1 MSDPRKQ
8 VEKILGEPILDWQP
22 GSGNQ
27 PSFIAKT
34 EDHSYFIK
42 TSKKNND
49 SLVTEAQG
57 LKELKKFYA
66 NIPKLHFS
74 DEDFLVIDYIK
85 RQEPTP
91 EYWKQLAENL
101 SAMHRHSHSS
111 FGYTQDNWIGLS
123 EQKNQTSEPAAGN
136 AGLFFWENR
145 IAFKLS
151 QVKDKYGKLIDNE
164 TEKRLQEKVVE
175 KLNHKDVYPSP
186 CHGDLWGG
194 NIVCGQGSQAYLID
208 PAFYFGDRESD
219 LAMTECFGGFSPIFY
234 KAYNEIFPLSEGY
247 EERKHIFNLYHMLN
261 HYIIFGNTYKR
272 VSEDII
278 QKIIG

>member
-8 VEKILGEPILDWQP
+8 VEEILGEPILDWQP

-34 EDHSYFIK
+34 EDHSFFIK
-42 TSKKNND
+42 TSNEENN
-49 SLVTEAQG
+49 SLMTEAQG
-57 LKELKKFYA
+57 LKELKKVYA

-74 DEDFLVIDYIK
+74 DENFLIIDYIK

-91 EYWKQLAENL
+91 EYWTQLAENL
-101 SAMHRHSHSS
+101 AAMHRHSHSTY
-111 FGYTQDNWIGLS
+111 GYTEDNWIGLS
-123 EQKNQTSEPAAGN
+123 EQKNKPSTEASTH

-145 IAFKLS
+145 IAFKLD
-151 QVKDKYGKLIDNE
+151 QVKAKFGSLIDADTVKALKE
-164 TEKRLQEKVVE
+164 EVIK
-175 KLNHKDVYPSP
+175 KLDYKGVHPSP

-234 KAYNEIFPLSEGY
+234 KVYDEILPLSEGY

-278 QKIIG
+278 KKIIG